1 MGNLKK
7 EKKCK
12 SRQPSPSAAEART
25 LSATAGSSVDVFW
38 QWRQGGA
45 GQGGAGRGGA
55 GRGGRICFYS
65 QCVISTIQPADA
77 QTADGRKEN
86 SLFSL
91 FQITA
96 AFKNEKVSS

>member
-38 QWRQGGA
+38 QWR
-45 GQGGAGRGGA
+45 QGGAGRGGA

>member
-45 GQGGAGRGGA
+45 GQD
-55 GRGGRICFYS
+55 GGRICFYS
-65 QCVISTIQPADA
+65 QCVISTIQPVDA

-96 AFKNEKVSS
+96 AFKS

>member
-45 GQGGAGRGGA
+45 GRGGA
-55 GRGGRICFYS
+55 GRGARICFYS